1 LVQIDGVAGRE
12 TQRKVG
18 KGLGSGVLMEY
29 HIDNRVVLST
39 EREHKSLY
47 SWSIKEFDEKGKQI
61 GGDQIPWEWSLN
73 FEVIELSSIHGVQ
86 IKAGDDISDEEETQT
101 QTVEITEA
109 LHGKLRPSVEMRR
122 AGAYSLFGTQ
132 RRIEHFDLL
141 IYKVAGDVREY
152 CRLWGSPSYTSEWDF
167 QDLTEPDSV
176 QIYIYLSPE
185 KFDQVSTLVKLPV
198 ATSVGVRLK
207 GVSGFYSEWSPSIRT
222 DRIKILANSKDQRLQ
237 NPEQLDFD
245 PPALGYVQEFQI
257 SFRQDLPLTVSR
269 ATPPLL

>member
-1 LVQIDGVAGRE
+1 
-12 TQRKVG
+12 
-18 KGLGSGVLMEY
+18 MEY

-47 SWSIKEFDEKGKQI
+47 SWSIKEFDERGKQI

-73 FEVIELSSIHGVQ
+73 FEVIELSSVHGVQ
-86 IKAGDDISDEEETQT
+86 IKTADGISDEEERT

-109 LHGKLRPSVEMRR
+109 LHGKLRPSVERRR

-132 RRIEHFDLL
+132 RLIEDFGLF
-141 IYKVAGDVREY
+141 IYKAAGDVGES
-152 CRLWGSPSYTSEWDF
+152 CRLWGSPSYTSDWDF
-167 QDLTEPDSV
+167 QDVTEPDSV

-185 KFDQVSTLVKLPV
+185 KFDQVMTLVKLPV
-198 ATSVGVRLK
+198 ATSGVVRLK

-222 DRIKILANSKDQRLQ
+222 DSIKILANSKDQRLQ

-257 SFRQDLPLTVSR
+257 SFRQDLPLTVNR
-269 ATPPLL
+269 AAPPPL